1 LYENIKEKCM
11 FRSNEQK
18 DFHDRIAAHL
28 QNPTAPLLLEGTAGL
43 GKTRA
48 MVLALLESGKRT
60 AMVFPTHQL
69 VNQFLAS
76 SDLKAALER
85 CPATVSS
92 FRPRKMIEE
101 CGGDYEEMKL
111 EAATAD
117 LMLCTMSSVMIDQ
130 RLDGSYNGVSERD
143 IILFDEADQLPSMAG
158 LMAEF
163 AIPKA
168 KLTELGINQRTPIAV
183 VDAVLKI
190 KTLEPEVRAAAKII
204 KEVLR
209 GEEVWFRKVG
219 MTDDGG
225 IALYHR
231 LAGRLIKKISNR
243 PTTVFCSATLTI
255 GGKFQDFTRSM
266 GITSISPLST
276 SIEPKHHGELIFDFC
291 LENEIDS
298 PEWLSLVVD
307 QIEQSDGPTLVV
319 TPSFALANQLGGLVC
334 DATLRTR
341 DETTSEAAARMGN
354 SKILIAAGAWAGLDT
369 PIEWSTVIVP
379 RVPFGQP
386 KYLADEW
393 NEEPDEWIEKE
404 AMASFFDSRNL
415 ATRRMKQV
423 FGRGLRKPDA
433 VCRVVICDPRILM
446 LGEMVSP
453 ARFRKG
459 WLEGRAIS
467 VTQTVSERDPRLRKD
482 ALKYYGINCAACQ
495 FVPLVPRQV
504 EVHHKN
510 PLADRGA
517 GVTKMEDVCV
527 LCRNYHGLAHTHG
540 NDVIPLERL
549 IEIAEVRGSGED
561 ALPLVRMKN

>member
-1 LYENIKEKCM
+1 M
-11 FRSNEQK
+11 TDGSSWVFRSDEQK
-18 DFHDRIAAHL
+18 DFRDRIAAHL
-28 QNPTAPLLLEGTAGL
+28 RNPTAPLLLEGTAGL

-48 MVLALLESGKRT
+48 MALALLESGQRV

-69 VNQFLAS
+69 INQFFTS
-76 SDLKAALER
+76 TDLEAALER
-85 CPATVSS
+85 CPRSVRA
-92 FRPRKMIEE
+92 FRPRMMIEE
-101 CGGDYEEMKL
+101 VGGDYEQMKQ
-111 EAATAD
+111 EAAAAD
-117 LMLCTMSSVMIDQ
+117 LLLCTMSSVIIDQ
-130 RLDGSYNGVSERD
+130 RLDGSYNGVTERD
-143 IILFDEADQLPSMAG
+143 VILFDEADQMPAMAG

-163 AIPKA
+163 NIPKA
-168 KLTELGINQRTPIAV
+168 KLSELGINERTPMAV
-183 VDAVLKI
+183 VEAVLKI
-190 KTLEPEVRAAAKII
+190 KTLEPEVRAAAKVI
-204 KEVLR
+204 KEVLQ
-209 GEEVWFRKVG
+209 GEEVWFRKAG

-225 IALYHR
+225 VALYHR

-276 SIEPKHHGELIFDFC
+276 SIEPAHHGELIFDFC
-291 LENEIDS
+291 LEHEIDS
-298 PEWLSLVVD
+298 PEWLNTVVD
-307 QIEQSDGPTLVV
+307 QIENSEGPTLVV
-319 TPSFALANQLGGLVC
+319 TPSFALANQLGELVS
-334 DATLRTR
+334 DATVRTR
-341 DETTSEAAARMGN
+341 EETTSEAAARMGN

-369 PIEWSTVIVP
+369 PTEWSTVIVS

-386 KYLADEW
+386 KYLTDEW
-393 NEEPDEWIEKE
+393 NETPDEWIEKE

-423 FGRGLRKPDA
+423 FGRGLRRPDA

-446 LGEMVSP
+446 LGETVSP
-453 ARFRKG
+453 ARFRTG

-467 VTQTVSERDPRLRKD
+467 LTQTVSERDPRLRKD
-482 ALKYYGINCAACQ
+482 ALKFYGITCMACK

-517 GVTKMEDVCV
+517 GITRMEDVCV
-527 LCRNYHGLAHTHG
+527 LCRNCHGLAHTRG

-549 IEIAEVRGSGED
+549 IGIAEARGAGED
-561 ALPLVRMKN
+561 ALPLVRMRK

>member
-1 LYENIKEKCM
+1 M
-11 FRSNEQK
+11 FRSDEQK

-48 MVLALLESGKRT
+48 MVLALLESGMRT

-69 VNQFLAS
+69 INQFLAS
-76 SDLKAALER
+76 SDLQAALER
-85 CPATVSS
+85 CPATVSP
-92 FRPRKMIEE
+92 FRPRTMTEE

-111 EAATAD
+111 KAAAAD

-130 RLDGSYNGVSERD
+130 RLDGSYNGVTERD
-143 IILFDEADQLPSMAG
+143 VILFDEADQLPSMAG
-158 LMAEF
+158 LMTEF
-163 AIPKA
+163 DIPKS
-168 KLTELGINQRTPIAV
+168 KLTEFGIHGRTPNAV

-190 KTLEPEVRAAAKII
+190 KTLEPEVRAAAKMI
-204 KEVLR
+204 KEVLSS
-209 GEEVWFRKVG
+209 EEVWFRKAG

-225 IALYHR
+225 VALYHR

-266 GITSISPLST
+266 GITSFSPLST

-291 LENEIDS
+291 LEQEIDS
-298 PEWLSLVVD
+298 PEWLSLVVS
-307 QIEQSDGPTLVV
+307 QIEQSGGPTLVV
-319 TPSFALANQLGGLVC
+319 TPSFALANQLGELVA
-334 DATLRTR
+334 DVTLRTR

-354 SKILIAAGAWAGLDT
+354 NKILIAAGAWAGLDT
-369 PIEWSTVIVP
+369 PTEWSTVIVP

-386 KYLADEW
+386 KYLADDW
-393 NEEPDEWIEKE
+393 NEEPDGWIEKE

-453 ARFRKG
+453 ERFRKS

-482 ALKYYGINCAACQ
+482 ALKFYGTNCAACQ

-510 PLADRGA
+510 PLADRGPD
-517 GVTKMEDVCV
+517 VTKMEDVCV
-527 LCRNYHGLAHTHG
+527 LCRNCHGLAHTRG
-540 NDVIPLERL
+540 NDVISLKRL
-549 IEIAEVRGSGED
+549 IEIAAARGSGED
-561 ALPLVRMKN
+561 ALPLVKMKN